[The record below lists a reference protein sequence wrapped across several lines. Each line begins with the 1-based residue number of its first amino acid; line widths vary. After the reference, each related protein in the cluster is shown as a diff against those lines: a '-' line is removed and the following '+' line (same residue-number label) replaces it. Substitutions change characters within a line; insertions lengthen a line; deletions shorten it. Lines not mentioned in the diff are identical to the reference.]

1 MEILFLL
8 QTKEI
13 QCNFITK
20 NGNFQVK
27 FCSVKR
33 ISTHSLSQIT
43 ANKMLTI
50 HMTFMS
56 SIWGQKGC
64 AEERNQNKI
73 PSFIKVLENNTY

>member
-1 MEILFLL
+1 M
-8 QTKEI
+8 
-13 QCNFITK
+13 
-20 NGNFQVK
+20 
-27 FCSVKR
+27 
-33 ISTHSLSQIT
+33 HSLSQIT
-43 ANKMLTI
+43 ANQMLTI